1 MSGRQGPARLV
12 AAFATVGGWTMA
24 SRVLGFARDVA
35 IAAVLGAGAVAEAF
49 FVAFT
54 LPNLFRRF
62 FAEGAFNTAFVPM
75 FAKRVESG
83 GLTEARDFAQE
94 ALACLASVLFLLT
107 ILAQLAMP
115 WLVWG
120 LASGLDEER
129 NALAVAMGRIVF
141 PYILLIS
148 LAALF
153 SGCLNALDKFWAAA
167 AAPVLLNVI
176 LILAVLVAQT
186 GLAADWLG
194 LPGGVGGGGREPH
207 VGAMLSWGVLVAGF
221 AQAFFVWRALSKAGL
236 TLRPRLPRF
245 TPEMRRL
252 AIIAAPAALAGGV
265 AQVNLV
271 IGRQVASYF
280 EGAVGWL
287 WYADRVYQLPLGV
300 IGVAVGVVLLP
311 ALARHVRRGDR
322 EAGQAALN
330 RAAEFALTLT
340 LPATAALL
348 VMPGLVIAVL
358 FERGAFTAADAQAT
372 GTALAVYA
380 LGLPAFVL
388 QKVLQPAF
396 FAREDTR
403 SPLRFAVWSMVA
415 NLVVAL
421 AGAPVIGWLAAPLA
435 ATLAAWLNLV
445 LLWQGARRAD
455 PELALDARLSA
466 RLPRIL
472 AASIA
477 MALVVLAVASL
488 ATGLAPLERAAVLA
502 FTVALGLGTYGAA
515 GLLLRAFTLA
525 DFKGA
530 LRRG

>member
-1 MSGRQGPARLV
+1 
-12 AAFATVGGWTMA
+12 MA

-75 FAKRVESG
+75 FAKRVEGG

-311 ALARHVRRGDR
+311 ALARHV
-322 EAGQAALN
+322 
-330 RAAEFALTLT
+330 
-340 LPATAALL
+340 
-348 VMPGLVIAVL
+348 
-358 FERGAFTAADAQAT
+358 
-372 GTALAVYA
+372 
-380 LGLPAFVL
+380 
-388 QKVLQPAF
+388 
-396 FAREDTR
+396 
-403 SPLRFAVWSMVA
+403 
-415 NLVVAL
+415 
-421 AGAPVIGWLAAPLA
+421 
-435 ATLAAWLNLV
+435 
-445 LLWQGARRAD
+445 
-455 PELALDARLSA
+455 
-466 RLPRIL
+466 
-472 AASIA
+472 
-477 MALVVLAVASL
+477 
-488 ATGLAPLERAAVLA
+488 
-502 FTVALGLGTYGAA
+502 
-515 GLLLRAFTLA
+515 
-525 DFKGA
+525 
-530 LRRG
+530 